1 MLNHSLLYTPSPRI
15 LHNFDSTGIISGLFY
30 QMRSGL
36 FRVLQLYMRWFIRL
50 SHTND
55 YSNYIQDRYGRPNSR
70 QHLLGLSKVGS
81 TFCSV
86 QVGPVDTFHY
96 WKLSLYLRIRLK
108 GRKLRYLKE
117 WIPFSWVEILDLH
130 IPGFTHILF
139 KYLNS

>member
-1 MLNHSLLYTPSPRI
+1 MVQYTHLR
-15 LHNFDSTGIISGLFY
+15 LGL
-30 QMRSGL
+30 SNEI
-36 FRVLQLYMRWFIRL
+36 WFIQGATAIYAL
-50 SHTND
+50 VYQNIPYHD

-86 QVGPVDTFHY
+86 QVGPVDTFRS

-108 GRKLRYLKE
+108 GRKLSYLKE